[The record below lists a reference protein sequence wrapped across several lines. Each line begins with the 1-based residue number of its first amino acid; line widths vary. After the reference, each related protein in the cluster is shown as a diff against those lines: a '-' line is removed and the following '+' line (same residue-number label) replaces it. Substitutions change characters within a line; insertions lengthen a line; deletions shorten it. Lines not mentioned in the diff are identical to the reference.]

1 MGGTVRTLF
10 LAAALLLVTVYALG
24 RGTIPLGFTETIQ
37 YIWLS
42 VADPSGAGS
51 VRQDVIQYLRLPHL
65 VLAFVVGAGLAVAGA
80 VMQAVMK
87 NPLADPYLLGIS
99 SGASLGA
106 VLAIAGGI
114 GTFWGMDGTGVFAF
128 LGAAAVS
135 AFILLIASLTRQSG
149 GSIVL
154 LLAGFAM
161 SAACSAAVSFIIAAM
176 AEPSKTR
183 SIQFWMMGNLG
194 AGNWTMTGLFGIV
207 TAAGC
212 LYFLSQRRIL
222 DLMLMGDELS
232 LSMGR
237 DLAFYRKIY
246 IAVTAAMVG
255 SAVYVAGMIGFVGLV
270 VPHIVRLATGSA
282 HRHVIPMSA
291 LAGGCF
297 LAWANILGR
306 NIVPGTELPIGVTTT
321 LAGAPVFLWLL
332 FQRKYGGGRS

>member
-1 MGGTVRTLF
+1 MGRTVRTLL

-51 VRQDVIQYLRLPHL
+51 MRQDVIQYLRLPHL
-65 VLAFVVGAGLAVAGA
+65 VLAFLVGACLAVTGA

-106 VLAIAGGI
+106 VLAIVGGI

-135 AFILLIASLTRQSG
+135 AFILLIASLTKQSG

-255 SAVYVAGMIGFVGLV
+255 SAVYVAGMIGFVGLL
-270 VPHIVRLATGSA
+270 VPHVVRLVTGSA
-282 HRHVIPMSA
+282 HRHVIPLSA
-291 LAGGCF
+291 LAGGTF
-297 LAWANILGR
+297 LAWADIFGR
-306 NIVPGTELPIGVTTT
+306 NIVPGTELPIGITTT